1 MRRTIAALV
10 CVALACNA
18 RADSVSFTSGRVA
31 DCTVLQETADHVA
44 ILYGSSVIRVQRAMI
59 VSVDRQT
66 QPSTSSAAS
75 GRIPDFRTVAAR
87 LGLAA
92 WAADLHQ
99 IPATVID
106 RGNLRNVPYKSLRA
120 GGDYEINVY
129 GDPDSP
135 AGFEVGV
142 YRGLL
147 DDPQAKKNCREL
159 VASLLGDP
167 QDAAAVRGLREEQ
180 DLVVRDG
187 LTLEITP
194 PTADDAYRGWWVSVY
209 DRRMLDA
216 QRASDKEMASI
227 TVSKSSIARS
237 AAAAPPSPTS
247 AATPISPGTSASPPS
262 RYNNEVD
269 RLNDWTPDDLRYAR
283 VYRPVR
289 TVYYPVYYVRGYAR
303 SNGAYVPQHPHAAAP
318 HPHAAP
324 HHR

>member
-1 MRRTIAALV
+1 MRRMIAALV
-10 CVALACNA
+10 CTALASVA
-18 RADSVSFTSGRVA
+18 RADSLNFTSGRAA

-44 ILYGSSVIRVQRAMI
+44 VLYGSSVIRVDRTMI
-59 VSVDRQT
+59 ASVDRES
-66 QPSTSSAAS
+66 QPSTPRGSSS
-75 GRIPDFRTVAAR
+75 RTPDFRTIAAR
-87 LGLAA
+87 LGREA

-106 RGNLRNVPYKSLRA
+106 RGNLRNMPYKSLRA

-159 VASLLGDP
+159 VVSLLGDR
-167 QDAAAVRGLREEQ
+167 QDAATVRGLREEK

-194 PTADDAYRGWWVSVY
+194 PTAEDAYKGWWVSVY
-209 DRRMLDA
+209 NQRVLDA
-216 QRASDKEMASI
+216 QRASDKEMAAI
-227 TVSKSSIARS
+227 TVSKSAIARS
-237 AAAAPPSPTS
+237 AKPAPGSSSS
-247 AATPISPGTSASPPS
+247 AEPPASPKTASTSPPGYHS
-262 RYNNEVD
+262 ELD
-269 RLNDWTPDDLRYAR
+269 RLNNWTPDDLRYAR

-289 TVYYPVYYVRGYAR
+289 PVYYPVFYVRGYAR
-303 SNGAYVPQHPHAAAP
+303 SNGAYVTQHPHV
-318 HPHAAP
+318 AP